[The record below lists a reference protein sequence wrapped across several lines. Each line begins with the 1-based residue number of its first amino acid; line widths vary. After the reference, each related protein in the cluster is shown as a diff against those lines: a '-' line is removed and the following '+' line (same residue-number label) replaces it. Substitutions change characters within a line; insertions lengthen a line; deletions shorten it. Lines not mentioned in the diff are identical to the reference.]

1 MFIFVICFLPLLHDT
16 HTHTHLSNLDFLL
29 ANIIKQTTSNNTKQQ
44 RITTTSNRAFSAVAT
59 STEQEFPDYVLR
71 APTTDVT
78 TLSNG
83 LRVGSETTVGAS
95 TATVGVWIDSG
106 SRYEKASN
114 NGAAH
119 FLEHMAFKGTDKRTQ
134 KQLEEEIENMGG
146 HLNAY
151 TSREQ
156 TAYFAKVFE
165 KDVPKAVEIISD
177 ILLNSKLEPSAI
189 EREREVILREMEEV
203 NKNQEE
209 LVLDHLHA
217 TAFQGT
223 SLGRTILGSEEN
235 IRSLTR
241 DQLVDYI
248 QTQYTA
254 PRMVVAGAGAVDHA
268 ELCSLAEEHFGG
280 LPTTAD
286 KNANAN
292 AAVEVAME
300 MEMEPAVFTGSDY
313 RVKFNSEDVGY
324 LAVAFPTDSWTSEYA
339 FPLMLMQLL
348 LGSYDRASGMGAN
361 YASNLCQDVAE
372 NELCY
377 SLNTFNT
384 HYKDT
389 GLFGVYAV
397 CPDNKVDDASWYIMN
412 NLIRLVHTVGDEEV
426 ERAKV
431 SLKAAMLSNLDG
443 HNNVAEEIGR
453 SLLNYGRRM
462 TPAETFSRIDAVT
475 TDDIKATAYKFFNDK
490 DHALAAVGGIHELPD
505 YTWFRRHTYWLRY

>member
-1 MFIFVICFLPLLHDT
+1 M
-16 HTHTHLSNLDFLL
+16 SLL
-29 ANIIKQTTSNNTKQQ
+29 ASSSRRVLSFGKHI
-44 RITTTSNRAFSAVAT
+44 SALSGRGYSAMAV
-59 STEQEFPDYVLR
+59 SSSSDDFPDYVLR

-83 LRVGSETTVGAS
+83 LRVGSETTVGAA

-106 SRYEKASN
+106 SRYETEAN

-156 TAYFAKVFE
+156 TAYFAKVFS
-165 KDVPKAVEIISD
+165 KDVPRAVEIISD
-177 ILLNSKLEPSAI
+177 ILLHSKLEPSAI

-223 SLGRTILGSEEN
+223 SLGRTILGSEQN

-254 PRMVVAGAGAVDHA
+254 PRMVVAGAGAVDHK
-268 ELCSLAEEHFGG
+268 ELCDLADQHFGG
-280 LPTTAD
+280 LPTSSPGQVD
-286 KNANAN
+286 
-292 AAVEVAME
+292 VA
-300 MEMEPAVFTGSDY
+300 MEPAVFTGSDY

-324 LAVAFPTDSWTSEYA
+324 MAVAFPTDSWTSEYA

-412 NLIRLVHTVGDEEV
+412 NLIRLVHSVGDEEV
-426 ERAKV
+426 ARAKV

-475 TDDIKATAYKFFNDK
+475 TEDIKATAFKFFNDK

>member
-1 MFIFVICFLPLLHDT
+1 M
-16 HTHTHLSNLDFLL
+16 SLL
-29 ANIIKQTTSNNTKQQ
+29 ASRRVLSSLGK
-44 RITTTSNRAFSAVAT
+44 RIVPSGSKRAASAVAV
-59 STEQEFPDYVLR
+59 EDHGDFPDYVLR

-83 LRVGSETTVGAS
+83 LRVGSETTVGAA

-106 SRYEKASN
+106 SRYETASN

-119 FLEHMAFKGTDKRTQ
+119 FLEHMAFKGTDQRTQ

-156 TAYFAKVFE
+156 TAYFAKVFS
-165 KDVPKAVEIISD
+165 KDVPRAVEIISD
-177 ILLNSKLEPSAI
+177 ILLHSKLEPQAI

-223 SLGRTILGSEEN
+223 SLGRTILGSEHN

-254 PRMVVAGAGAVDHA
+254 PRMVVAGAGAVDHS
-268 ELCSLAEEHFGG
+268 ELCSLADKHFGG
-280 LPTTAD
+280 LESGGGASSNGGGVLD
-286 KNANAN
+286 
-292 AAVEVAME
+292 VA
-300 MEMEPAVFTGSDY
+300 MEPAVFTGSDY

-412 NLIRLVHTVGDEEV
+412 NLIRLVHSVGDEEV

-462 TPAETFSRIDAVT
+462 TPAETFSRIDALT

-490 DHALAAVGGIHELPD
+490 DHALASVGGIHELPD